1 MKRID
6 FLLLALTSGLIL
18 AISYTLCVAF
28 GLAAPES
35 LRMYKAWEP
44 LLPGF
49 EWLTIGGFLLGLVE
63 SFLYGLY
70 IAALYVPL
78 YNPLSRRFGRLDARP
93 KDSGG

>member
-1 MKRID
+1 MKSQI
-6 FLLLALTSGLIL
+6 LSLGTTLGLVL

-28 GLAAPES
+28 GLVAPES

-49 EWLTIGGFLLGLVE
+49 EWLSIGGFTLGLVE

-70 IAALYVPL
+70 IAALFVPL
-78 YNPLSRRFGRLDARP
+78 HNFFSRRFGR
-93 KDSGG
+93 SG

>member
-1 MKRID
+1 MRRIE
-6 FLLLALTSGLIL
+6 FLPLALTLGLIL

-28 GLAAPES
+28 GLVAPES

-70 IAALYVPL
+70 IAALYAPL
-78 YNPLSRRFGRLDARP
+78 YNFLSRRLGKRA
-93 KDSGG
+93 

>member
-1 MKRID
+1 MRRIE
-6 FLLLALTSGLIL
+6 FLSLGITLGLIL

-28 GLAAPES
+28 GLVAPES

-49 EWLTIGGFLLGLVE
+49 EWLTIGSFLLGLVE

-70 IAALYVPL
+70 IAALFVPL
-78 YNPLSRRFGRLDARP
+78 YNFLSLRLGKRT
-93 KDSGG
+93 